1 MVADALNHLVRRP
14 GAGYNPAMTSEAFTG
29 EGGAPSPDPTRTPE
43 GGAPSPDPTRG
54 ERAGPGSRQEAV
66 LAALAAGILGPAY
79 DPAVP
84 GRMLELL
91 GRVPGRR
98 DRRQLLGAL
107 AALDTRAGAWALTG
121 HPAPLSGR
129 PPAAAEA
136 TVVAWT
142 GSRLAPRRRLATALA
157 PLALLAAY
165 GWPGPARDATG
176 YPGPLGPAPDTPR
189 RLRPLRPDGDEQLAC
204 DVVVVGSGAGGG
216 VVAGELAR
224 AGLDVVVLEKGG
236 YAAERDFS
244 HEEGD
249 AYRDLYLYAQ
259 TLTSDDLSCRIVAG
273 STLGGGTVVNYST
286 SLAPPPEVLAEW
298 AAVSG
303 VDAFVSGEVAAS
315 LAAVADRLGVT
326 EAQSRPG
333 ARDRLL
339 EQGLERLGWHA
350 GPLPRNV
357 RGCPQ
362 DAGCGWC
369 GFGCRLGAK
378 QSTLVT
384 YLEEA
389 AAAGARLVVEA
400 DVRRVLVEPLQG
412 GDRTGRATGV
422 EAVTGGGHRLVVR
435 ARAVVAAAGAIE
447 TPALLLRSGL
457 GGQVGGN
464 LRLHPGTAA
473 MGAFAEPVRWWEG
486 TLQARYSAELRGRLG
501 PYAPL
506 LETVPVH
513 PGVAA
518 AALPWRSAADHRAQM
533 ERLADLSLVAVLCRD
548 AGAGRVL
555 LDRDGSPRVRWRLH
569 DADEARMAAGLAA
582 AGEVLA
588 AAGAEEVF
596 SIQRRR
602 LGFRPGEPGAAR
614 DWAEATR
621 RAGFGRGRASLFSYH
636 QMGSCRIGTDPASS
650 AVGPDHRSHE
660 VDGLY
665 VADASLFPTAS
676 GVNPMLSVMALA
688 HRAAA
693 RISAR
698 LA

>member
-1 MVADALNHLVRRP
+1 
-14 GAGYNPAMTSEAFTG
+14 MTSTARV
-29 EGGAPSPDPTRTPE
+29 TR
-43 GGAPSPDPTRG
+43 A
-54 ERAGPGSRQEAV
+54 GSRQEAV
-66 LAALAAGILGPAY
+66 LAALAAGILGEAF

-84 GRMLELL
+84 GRMLEIL
-91 GRVPGRR
+91 GRTASRR
-98 DRRQLLGAL
+98 DREQLLGVLRAL
-107 AALDTRAGAWALTG
+107 GSRAGALALTG
-121 HPAPLSGR
+121 RPAPLPGLD
-129 PPAAAEA
+129 PAAAEA
-136 TVVAWT
+136 VVRRWAAA
-142 GSRLAPRRRLATALA
+142 RLPLRRRLAAAIT
-157 PLALLAAY
+157 PITLLAAY
-165 GWPGPARDATG
+165 AWPGPARDATG
-176 YPGPLGPAPDTPR
+176 YPGPLGPAPDVPR
-189 RLRPLRPDGDEQLAC
+189 RLEPRRLDGDEELAC

-216 VVAGELAR
+216 VAAAELAG

-236 YAAERDFS
+236 YAAERDFT

-249 AYRDLYLYAQ
+249 AYRDLYLYGL
-259 TLTSDDLSCRIVAG
+259 TLTTDDLACRILAG
-273 STLGGGTVVNYST
+273 STLGGGTTVNYST
-286 SLAPPPEVLAEW
+286 SFPTPPAVLAEW

-303 VDAFVSGEVAAS
+303 VEAFASGEVAAS
-315 LAAVADRLGVT
+315 LAAVAARVGVT

-333 ARDRLL
+333 ARDWLL

-384 YLEEA
+384 YLEDA
-389 AAAGARLVVEA
+389 AEAGARLVVGA
-400 DVRRVLVEPLQG
+400 DARRVLVEPARNG
-412 GDRTGRATGV
+412 GAATGRATGV
-422 EAVTGGGHRLVVR
+422 EAVTVDGHRLVVR

-457 GGQVGGN
+457 GGQVGRN

-473 MGAFAEPVRWWEG
+473 MGVFAEPVRWWEG
-486 TLQARYSAELRGRLG
+486 TLQARYSTELRRRLG

-555 LDRDGSPRVRWRLH
+555 LDRDGSPRVRWRLNA
-569 DADEARMAAGLAA
+569 ADEARMAEGVAA

-588 AAGAEEVF
+588 AAGA
-596 SIQRRR
+596 
-602 LGFRPGEPGAAR
+602 
-614 DWAEATR
+614 
-621 RAGFGRGRASLFSYH
+621 
-636 QMGSCRIGTDPASS
+636 
-650 AVGPDHRSHE
+650 
-660 VDGLY
+660 
-665 VADASLFPTAS
+665 
-676 GVNPMLSVMALA
+676 
-688 HRAAA
+688 
-693 RISAR
+693 
-698 LA
+698 